1 MSAFAGAVRTMFR
14 DRNMTVPAVWHP
26 PGADPVELR
35 AMRKSPD
42 VGINYGE
49 GTYASGSTIV
59 DVMVEAAPSIAIGHR
74 LTIGSDE
81 FVVQAEPMRDRER
94 LTWTLNLRPVPPIV

>member
-1 MSAFAGAVRTMFR
+1 M
-14 DRNMTVPAVWHP
+14 
-26 PGADPVELR
+26 
-35 AMRKSPD
+35 
-42 VGINYGE
+42 
-49 GTYASGSTIV
+49 
-59 DVMVEAAPSIAIGHR
+59 GHR